1 VAERAH
7 PRRRLASFIGLLL
20 LIAGMLPFAAPAVV
34 LADSSTQSLP
44 FTQAWTNTGLITTND
59 DWSGVPGVIG
69 YLGQDITT
77 VTGTDPQTLT
87 GESALANDVDVIA
100 NQTNTAITN
109 GGVAEFQIV
118 DPVVALQG
126 SGTADAPYLLFAFGT
141 TGQANV
147 NVAYNLRDIDATT
160 DNSVQPVALQF
171 RVGSS
176 GAFTNV
182 PAGYVADATS
192 GPSLAT
198 LVTAVNVTLPAAA
211 DNKALVQVRVMTT
224 NAVGNDEWVGVDD
237 IAITASSDAAP
248 SVLSSTPANGAT
260 GVALDA
266 TPSVT
271 FSEPVA
277 LDETGVG
284 LNCNNQ
290 GGKTVTASGGPVTWT
305 LATDPFL
312 AGDHCILA
320 ILASAVTDTDTT
332 DPPDTM
338 AANFSASFDTAGGTP
353 PTTVVISEVY
363 GGGGNAGAIFKND
376 FIELYNT
383 TASPISLTGWSVQY
397 AAAAGSTWQVT
408 ALTGSIPAHRN
419 YLVQEAAG
427 TGGTLGL
434 PTPDAT
440 GSIAMAATA
449 GKVALVSS
457 TTALSGACPTVG
469 IIDFVGYGTT
479 ASCFEGSGRAPAP
492 SNTTSDQRVG
502 GGATDTNDNAADFA
516 VAAPDPHG
524 TSDPAPT
531 VGSSIPSTGAS
542 GVALAS
548 DITITFSEAVTTTG
562 SWFTISCSLSGAHTA
577 TVTGGPVQF
586 VLNPDADFSSSESCT
601 VTVVAANVTD
611 QDTDDPPDNM
621 TADATITFTTIDA
634 AVCGDPGVTFIHDIQ
649 GSGLSSPISGSIVSI
664 EGTVVGD
671 YQQTGGFNGY
681 YVEEEAGDFDANT
694 ATSEGIFVFNTATP
708 VNVGDHVRVKG
719 TVTEFN
725 LLTELTSISS
735 VLLCSTGNPLP
746 APATISLPVA
756 SLNDWEPVEGMLVSL
771 SQTLTVTEVF
781 NLGRFGEVSLSGT
794 GRLPNPTNVV
804 APGAPSIALEDLND
818 RSRIILDDGDNQQ
831 NIDPT
836 IYPQGGLS
844 ASNTLRVGDSLPS
857 LTGIGD
863 QRFGNYRI
871 QPTGPISF
879 NHTNPRPA
887 APGAVGGNL
896 RVASFNVLNFFNGDG
911 LGGGFPTPR
920 GANTLTEFNRQ
931 LAKEVSAITALDA
944 DIVGLME
951 LENDAPGHSAI
962 EDLVAALNAATAP
975 GTYAFIDT
983 GIIGTDQI
991 RVGLLYQP
999 AAVTPIGAFETIT
1012 TAVDPRFID
1021 TKNRPSLAQ
1030 TFESNL
1036 TGGRLTVVVNHLKS
1050 KGSDCN
1056 DVGDPDTGDGQG
1068 NCNLTRKHAAEA
1080 IVDWLATDPT
1090 GAGDADYL
1098 LIGDMNSYAME
1109 DPISTFKANGFEDTI
1124 STHIGAGAY
1133 SYVFDGESGYLDH
1146 ALASTSLAAQVTG
1159 VAEWHINPDE
1169 PTVLDYNTEFK
1180 TANQINTFY
1189 DPGPYRSS
1197 DHDPV
1202 LVGIDLNT
1210 GPSVDAGGPYAVNS
1224 GSSVLVSATGNDPDG
1239 QPLTYA
1245 WDLDDNGSFETAGQ
1259 TVSFD
1264 ASAIAGPA
1272 TFTIH
1277 VQVTDAG
1284 GATATDDATVTV
1296 NALPTVDAGGPYAV
1310 NSGSSVSVSA
1320 TGNDPEG
1327 GALAYAWDLDDN
1339 GSFETAG
1346 QTVSFDASAIAG
1358 PATYTIHV
1366 QVTDAGGATAT
1377 ADATVTVNA
1386 HPTVDAGGPYTVNEG
1401 SSVTVTATGND
1412 PEGGTLT
1419 YAWDLDDNGSFET
1432 AGASATFNAPAGSAP
1447 SSPTIRVRV
1456 TDPDGLTAT
1465 ATTTVR
1471 ITWVFTGFLSPLS
1484 NPPVENSAK
1493 AGSGLPIKFMLGG
1506 NQGLAVI
1513 AAGYPRSISYTCGI
1527 PLGSR
1532 PTDATTPTASTGFT
1546 YDAATGIY
1554 NYSWKTDK
1562 GWMNTCRRFVLKLT
1576 DGSYHYVDVHFTK

>member
-1 VAERAH
+1 
-7 PRRRLASFIGLLL
+7 
-20 LIAGMLPFAAPAVV
+20 
-34 LADSSTQSLP
+34 
-44 FTQAWTNTGLITTND
+44 
-59 DWSGVPGVIG
+59 
-69 YLGQDITT
+69 
-77 VTGTDPQTLT
+77 
-87 GESALANDVDVIA
+87 
-100 NQTNTAITN
+100 
-109 GGVAEFQIV
+109 
-118 DPVVALQG
+118 
-126 SGTADAPYLLFAFGT
+126 
-141 TGQANV
+141 
-147 NVAYNLRDIDATT
+147 
-160 DNSVQPVALQF
+160 
-171 RVGSS
+171 
-176 GAFTNV
+176 
-182 PAGYVADATS
+182 
-192 GPSLAT
+192 
-198 LVTAVNVTLPAAA
+198 
-211 DNKALVQVRVMTT
+211 
-224 NAVGNDEWVGVDD
+224 
-237 IAITASSDAAP
+237 
-248 SVLSSTPANGAT
+248 
-260 GVALDA
+260 
-266 TPSVT
+266 
-271 FSEPVA
+271 
-277 LDETGVG
+277 
-284 LNCNNQ
+284 
-290 GGKTVTASGGPVTWT
+290 
-305 LATDPFL
+305 
-312 AGDHCILA
+312 
-320 ILASAVTDTDTT
+320 
-332 DPPDTM
+332 
-338 AANFSASFDTAGGTP
+338 
-353 PTTVVISEVY
+353 
-363 GGGGNAGAIFKND
+363 
-376 FIELYNT
+376 
-383 TASPISLTGWSVQY
+383 
-397 AAAAGSTWQVT
+397 
-408 ALTGSIPAHRN
+408 
-419 YLVQEAAG
+419 
-427 TGGTLGL
+427 
-434 PTPDAT
+434 
-440 GSIAMAATA
+440 MAATA

-681 YVEEEAGDFDANT
+681 YVEEEASDFDADT
-694 ATSEGIFVFNTATP
+694 ATSEGIFVFNTATA
-708 VNVGDHVRVKG
+708 VSVGDHVRVKG

-725 LLTELTSISS
+725 LLTELTAISS

-1272 TFTIH
+1272 TI
-1277 VQVTDAG
+1277 
-1284 GATATDDATVTV
+1284 
-1296 NALPTVDAGGPYAV
+1296 
-1310 NSGSSVSVSA
+1310 
-1320 TGNDPEG
+1320 
-1327 GALAYAWDLDDN
+1327 
-1339 GSFETAG
+1339 
-1346 QTVSFDASAIAG
+1346 
-1358 PATYTIHV
+1358 TIHV